1 MINCVI
7 IDDEKNC
14 REDLMALIER
24 HFKDRLLVAG
34 AAASV
39 NEGVTIIHRTMPDLV
54 FLDIRMPEKD
64 GFQLFKEFEQINFE
78 VVFTTAYGEY
88 ALQAIKHAALD
99 YLMKPVDPKELLA
112 LLQRLETNLKK
123 KNVNYKINRL
133 LEQIETGAE
142 KSILV
147 SLPTGKEFKV
157 INANDII
164 YCQADINYTN
174 IFTTDGTK
182 ILVTKTLG
190 RVEMILDYPFFY
202 RCHKSYL
209 VNLNHIDTYSRIDG
223 YIKMKNKE
231 IIYLAGRRIED
242 FINLFGKK
250 Q

>member
-14 REDLMALIER
+14 REDLTALIEY
-24 HFKDRLLVAG
+24 HFKGRVQVAG
-34 AAASV
+34 VAASV

-64 GFQLFKEFEQINFE
+64 GFQLFKEFDEVNFE

-88 ALQAIKHAALD
+88 TLQAIKHAAMD
-99 YLMKPVDPKELLA
+99 YLMKPVDPKEMEVV
-112 LLQRLETNLKK
+112 LQRFENNVKK
-123 KNVNYKINRL
+123 RNVNYTINKL
-133 LEQIETGAE
+133 LNQIETGAE
-142 KSILV
+142 SSILV

-157 INANDII
+157 INANEII

-174 IFTTDGTK
+174 IFTTDGAK

-190 RVEMILDYPFFY
+190 KVETILDYPFFY

-209 VNLNHIDTYSRIDG
+209 VNLNHIDIYSKTDG

-231 IIYLAGRRIED
+231 TIYLAGRRIED

-250 Q
+250 R

>member
-14 REDLMALIER
+14 REDLTALIEY
-24 HFKDRLLVAG
+24 HFKGRLQVAG
-34 AAASV
+34 VAASV

-64 GFQLFKEFEQINFE
+64 GFQLFKEFDEVNFE

-88 ALQAIKHAALD
+88 TLQAIKHAAMD
-99 YLMKPVDPKELLA
+99 YLMKPVDPNEMEVV
-112 LLQRLETNLKK
+112 LQRFENNVKK
-123 KNVNYKINRL
+123 RNVNYTINKL
-133 LEQIETGAE
+133 LNQIETGAE
-142 KSILV
+142 SSILV

-157 INANDII
+157 INANEII

-174 IFTTDGTK
+174 IFTTDGAK
-182 ILVTKTLG
+182 ILVTKTLVK
-190 RVEMILDYPFFY
+190 VETILDYPFFY

-209 VNLNHIDTYSRIDG
+209 VNLNHIDIYSKTDG

-231 IIYLAGRRIED
+231 TIYLAGRRIED

-250 Q
+250 R

>member
-14 REDLMALIER
+14 REDLTALIEY
-24 HFKDRLLVAG
+24 HFKGRLQVAG
-34 AAASV
+34 VAASV

-64 GFQLFKEFEQINFE
+64 GFQLFKEFDEVNFE

-88 ALQAIKHAALD
+88 TLQAIKHAAMD
-99 YLMKPVDPKELLA
+99 YLMKPVDPKEMEVV
-112 LLQRLETNLKK
+112 LQRFENNVKK
-123 KNVNYKINRL
+123 RNVNYTINKL
-133 LEQIETGAE
+133 LNQIETGAE
-142 KSILV
+142 SSILV

-157 INANDII
+157 INANEII

-174 IFTTDGTK
+174 IFTTDGAK

-190 RVEMILDYPFFY
+190 KVETILDYPFFY

-209 VNLNHIDTYSRIDG
+209 VNLNHIDIYSKTDG

-231 IIYLAGRRIED
+231 TIYLAGRRIED

-250 Q
+250 R